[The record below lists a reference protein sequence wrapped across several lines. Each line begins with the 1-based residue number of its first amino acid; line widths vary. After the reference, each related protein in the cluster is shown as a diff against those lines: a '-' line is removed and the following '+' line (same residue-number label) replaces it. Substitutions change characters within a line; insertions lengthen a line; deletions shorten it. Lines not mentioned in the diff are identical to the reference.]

1 MRLSDLEFPVF
12 VLPKD
17 TEIDTQD
24 GIVFADRQMLDDLNA
39 KGSTIGIRRLR
50 SSYPTKFNLNKL
62 FFLNISNTMI
72 GILAGTNLTSG
83 DNNLNKA
90 VHDIPSFLKVGAK
103 KFVDSKGTVFNYEKT
118 RMVDLKYLHINKVQW
133 NESHSVLWVEDVNF
147 PFNILRPPSPE
158 MRWAGLLYD
167 KGLPWILYEYSEFRK
182 KDTKR
187 KI

>member
-24 GIVFADRQMLDDLNA
+24 GIVFADRQMLDDLNP

-50 SSYPTKFNLNKL
+50 SSYPTKF
-62 FFLNISNTMI
+62 
-72 GILAGTNLTSG
+72 
-83 DNNLNKA
+83 NLNKA